1 MRWLDWLPI
10 GRVPQIAPED
20 LSRRLAEP
28 DPPVV
33 IDVRTAI
40 EFHRGHI
47 PGARHVPVQALGAS
61 LPTLALQSGATVV
74 AVCKTAHRSI
84 PAVRLL
90 RNEGL
95 TALQLAGGMDRWRRH
110 GLPVVQ
116 GDPS

>member
-10 GRVPQIAPED
+10 GRVPAIDPED
-20 LSRRLAEP
+20 LARRLAEFDAP
-28 DPPVV
+28 SV

-47 PGARHVPVQALGAS
+47 PGARHVPVQSLEAS
-61 LPTLALQSGATVV
+61 LRSLALASGATVV

-90 RNEGL
+90 RREGL
-95 TALQLAGGMDRWRRH
+95 IALQLAGGMDRWRRH
-110 GLPVVQ
+110 GLPVVR
-116 GDPS
+116 GDRP